1 MKKTLIIIFC
11 QGVQRRFGSEE
22 SSGWIETV
30 VPKVG
35 ISHCQRSYK
44 GMYSSVATL

>member
-1 MKKTLIIIFC
+1 MKKTLIWFC

-22 SSGWIETV
+22 SSSWIETV

-35 ISHCQRSYK
+35 ISHSQRSYK

>member
-1 MKKTLIIIFC
+1 MKKTLIRFC

-44 GMYSSVATL
+44 GMIA